1 MIDRKKKLKII
12 QLTLLTLGVLMLY
25 LTYYSKEDTIKQK
38 LISETTKE
46 KIEKQTF
53 EDEEDN
59 ENMFY
64 NISYAGLDLSGNR
77 YQLKSAEAYV
87 DDTKPEVI
95 YMKVVEAIFYFKDD
109 TTLYVWSENGIYN
122 NKTLDMKFENNVRAK
137 YEESELFAE
146 KAEYSNTES
155 YLSIYNNVRIN
166 DMRGSLI
173 ADKLLFDIKK
183 QKLDITSFNKG
194 KINANVKLDE
204 KRF

>member
-38 LISETTKE
+38 IISETTKE

-53 EDEEDN
+53 EDEEN
-59 ENMFY
+59 KENMFY
-64 NISYAGLDLSGNR
+64 NITYAGLDLSGNR
-77 YQLKSAEAYV
+77 YQLKSAEAYI

-146 KAEYSNTES
+146 KAEYSNTGS

-166 DMRGSLI
+166 DIRGSLI

>member
-183 QKLDITSFNKG
+183 QKLDITSVNNGKVNANI
-194 KINANVKLDE
+194 KINE

>member
-137 YEESELFAE
+137 YQESELFAE

>member
-1 MIDRKKKLKII
+1 MTEKKKLKII

>member
-38 LISETTKE
+38 IISETTKE

-53 EDEEDN
+53 EDEEN
-59 ENMFY
+59 KENMFY
-64 NISYAGLDLSGNR
+64 NITYAGLDLSGNR
-77 YQLKSAEAYV
+77 YQLKSAEAYI

-95 YMKVVEAIFYFKDD
+95 YMKVVEAI
-109 TTLYVWSENGIYN
+109 NGIYN

-146 KAEYSNTES
+146 KAEYSNTGS

-166 DMRGSLI
+166 DIRGSLI

>member
-173 ADKLLFDIKK
+173 ADKLLFDISK
-183 QKLDITSFNKG
+183 QELDITSFNDG
-194 KINANVKLDE
+194 NINVNVNLNE